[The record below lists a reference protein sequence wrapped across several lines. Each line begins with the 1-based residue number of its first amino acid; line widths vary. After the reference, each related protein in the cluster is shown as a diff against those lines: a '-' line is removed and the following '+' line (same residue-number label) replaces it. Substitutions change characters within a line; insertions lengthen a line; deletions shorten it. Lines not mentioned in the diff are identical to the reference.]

1 MVTILW
7 FNFNACNLVKFTAK
21 AELASLSLN
30 ASISQVVD
38 QFVLLHPVQPDKVLL
53 APMYQGKRYLLQLFC
68 DFKMFSTS
76 FWLGLSRCSQSILG
90 EILLVTR
97 QCGLL
102 ARCWL
107 LCYFCSWCLHQIGL
121 NRREVSGKSK

>member
-68 DFKMFSTS
+68 DFKIFSTS
-76 FWLGLSRCSQSILG
+76 FWLSLSRCSQSILG

-102 ARCWL
+102 ARSLAAGFFVTFVVGVCIRL
-107 LCYFCSWCLHQIGL
+107 
-121 NRREVSGKSK
+121 V

>member
-1 MVTILW
+1 MVSILW

-68 DFKMFSTS
+68 DFKIFLTD
-76 FWLGLSRCSQSILG
+76 FWLRLSVYFGGDFVGHPSVWFARS
-90 EILLVTR
+90 LLVT
-97 QCGLL
+97 LL
-102 ARCWL
+102 L
-107 LCYFCSWCLHQIGL
+107 L
-121 NRREVSGKSK
+121 

>member
-68 DFKMFSTS
+68 DFKIYSTS
-76 FWLGLSRCSQSILG
+76 VWLSLSRCSQSILG

-102 ARCWL
+102 ARSL
-107 LCYFCSWCLHQIGL
+107 AAGYFATFVVGVCIRL
-121 NRREVSGKSK
+121 V